1 MSAGISSRR
10 RDGLSMVT
18 LEDLDGGP
26 VSETSSIFLFAPL
39 PDETLGIFDPL
50 WKKNTEQ
57 YEMVQAA
64 VQYSS
69 PNTLILEIQT
79 YCTTDF
85 TCILYFYTLYQMLY
99 ITYYW

>member
-1 MSAGISSRR
+1 
-10 RDGLSMVT
+10 
-18 LEDLDGGP
+18 
-26 VSETSSIFLFAPL
+26 
-39 PDETLGIFDPL
+39 
-50 WKKNTEQ
+50 
-57 YEMVQAA
+57 MVQAA

-99 ITYYW
+99 IMYCTYNIFTCVLYFYIFV